1 MAIVEHSEQECKRPE
16 EEADISQ
23 VHGDND
29 KSMFSIASIAS
40 IGFCGREEDVVAS
53 PEHMDQKMEVAD
65 EVLLAVQN
73 ALDKEPVEETYI
85 ETVEKTSWSQNKEK
99 PWKRKHI
106 WMLTNVLTSLRR
118 TRML

>member
-16 EEADISQ
+16 EEAGISQ

-73 ALDKEPVEETYI
+73 VFDKPVEETYI
-85 ETVEKTSWSQNKEK
+85 ETVEKTPWSQNKEK
-99 PWKRKHI
+99 PWKRNLSKK
-106 WMLTNVLTSLRR
+106 RR
-118 TRML
+118 RDW